1 MKCSLC
7 KKREISYKQLNFI
20 REKHTHNKYSQMNPA
35 VDAFMDTAK
44 KWPRELMALRAQI
57 NIQLYFNVL
66 LIQLSR

>member
-1 MKCSLC
+1 
-7 KKREISYKQLNFI
+7 
-20 REKHTHNKYSQMNPA
+20 MNPA

-66 LIQLSR
+66 LIQLSW